1 MSEVCLLLSF
11 LLSVYLRRPKW
22 GVSARPCHMC
32 VIWPLQNDIA
42 KWAQAANWLV
52 LCTHYGWHLGALV

>member
-1 MSEVCLLLSF
+1 MCQRSVSCFLSF
-11 LLSVYLRRPKW
+11 SQSTSADRNGGFLLDLVT
-22 GVSARPCHMC
+22 C